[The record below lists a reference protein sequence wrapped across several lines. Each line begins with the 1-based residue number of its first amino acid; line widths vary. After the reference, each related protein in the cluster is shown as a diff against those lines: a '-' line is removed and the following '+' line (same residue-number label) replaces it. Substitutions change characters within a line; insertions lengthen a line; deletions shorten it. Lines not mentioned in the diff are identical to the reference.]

1 MTEFILA
8 SGSPRRRDIL
18 LELGANF
25 RVITAE
31 VDENLSA
38 DLPPELLV
46 QELALLKGSAVAKT
60 HTDIPVISADTV
72 VYAGGKILGKPRDA
86 GEAFQMLKSLSGK
99 KHEVYTGICVTL
111 GAKAVSDYEK
121 TVVEFHNLT
130 DSDINKYI
138 STGEPFDKAGA
149 YGIQGK
155 GMLLVKG
162 ISGDYFNVVGLPAAK
177 LRHLIKTEFQID
189 LI

>member
-46 QELALLKGSAVAKT
+46 QELALLKGAAVAKN
-60 HTDIPVISADTV
+60 HTDIPVISA
-72 VYAGGKILGKPRDA
+72 
-86 GEAFQMLKSLSGK
+86 SCS
-99 KHEVYTGICVTL
+99 
-111 GAKAVSDYEK
+111 
-121 TVVEFHNLT
+121 
-130 DSDINKYI
+130 
-138 STGEPFDKAGA
+138 
-149 YGIQGK
+149 
-155 GMLLVKG
+155 
-162 ISGDYFNVVGLPAAK
+162 
-177 LRHLIKTEFQID
+177 
-189 LI
+189 